1 MSENSDLSRRTVLK
15 GVGSLAGVSALAG
28 CSSVLG
34 TDANASI
41 RYAQALAPKSLDPV
55 RIADPWSA
63 SVATNVFEGLYRYD
77 HDMNLVPELAAGTP
91 TVENDGKT
99 HIVKLTDGATFQDGT
114 AVTAEDVAYS
124 YRAVREEERP
134 DMWQV
139 RPIDHIEVRDEQ
151 TVAFHLKNPYPAMDH
166 ALTRGIVPK
175 AVRESNPEMFA
186 HEKPVGSGPYEV
198 ETAKPGEH
206 VSLTHWTEYWGE
218 TNPSLEHA
226 RFVQNHSDLARTTS
240 LKTGQNDIV
249 ERVNPGLWSVTQDLS
264 NADTALQEGYLAHYI
279 GFNCNEGPTADPKV
293 RKAIDSL
300 VDLDTVT
307 ETFVGPIGRRQY
319 GLLPPQLAAEWDLP
333 VEEWQSIPRAKNK
346 EKAKQL
352 LKEADV
358 GNWAPTI
365 AVPKHDLLRE
375 KIAEELAH
383 GLAEIGFYRARTEK
397 YPWKEFREKIVSGS
411 PSEYNIFVDAW
422 AGGPDPD
429 TYLYPL
435 FHENAEGRTNG
446 AFYQNEDVMNALR
459 DARRTTDDAT
469 RRDLYESA
477 TRTLL
482 TERVALP
489 AFTLDNSF
497 GVASGI
503 EGFGPHPLPGENPR
517 LETIE
522 STE

>member
-1 MSENSDLSRRTVLK
+1 MTMNDTTDFSRRSVLK
-15 GVGSLAGVSALAG
+15 GLGGLASTAALAG

-34 TDANASI
+34 RDSAPSV
-41 RYAQALAPKSLDPV
+41 RYAQALAPKTLDPV
-55 RIADPWSA
+55 RMADPWSQ

-77 HDMNLVPELAAGTP
+77 HDMTLVPQLAAGEP

-99 HIVKLTDGATFQDGT
+99 HVVTLETDARFHDGA
-114 AVTAEDVAYS
+114 AVTAADVAYS

-139 RPIDHIEVRDEQ
+139 RPLDHIEVRDET
-151 TVAFHLKNPYPAMDH
+151 TVAFHLSHPYPAMGH

-175 AVRESNPEMFA
+175 GVRESNPEKFA
-186 HEKPVGSGPYEV
+186 HKKPVGSGPYEV
-198 ETAKPGEH
+198 ETATLGEH
-206 VSLTHWTEYWGE
+206 VSLTHWPEYWGDAAP
-218 TNPSLEHA
+218 TITHA

-249 ERVNPGLWSVTQDLS
+249 ERVNPRLWDVTKDFS
-264 NADTALQEGYLAHYI
+264 NAKTALQEGYLSHYI
-279 GFNCNEGPTADPKV
+279 GFNCNEGPTADPRV
-293 RKAIDSL
+293 RLAIDYL
-300 VDLDTVT
+300 VNLDEVT
-307 ETFVGPIGRRQY
+307 KQFIGPVGRRQY
-319 GLLPPQLAAEWDLP
+319 GLLPPQLASEWELP
-333 VEEWQSIPRAKNK
+333 VDAWRSIPRAKNK

-352 LKEADV
+352 FIEADV
-358 GNWAPTI
+358 GSWAPTI

-375 KIAEELAH
+375 KIAEELVH
-383 GLAEIGFYRARTEK
+383 GLSAVGFYRARTEK
-397 YPWKEFREKIVSGS
+397 YPWDEFREKIVSGS

-446 AFYQNEDVMNALR
+446 TFYQNESVMQTLD
-459 DARRTTDDAT
+459 DARKTTDEAR

-482 TERVALP
+482 EERVALP
-489 AFTLDNSF
+489 VFTLDNSF
-497 GVASGI
+497 GLAAGI
-503 EGFGPHPLPGENPR
+503 DGFDPHPLPGENPR
-517 LETIE
+517 LAALDP
-522 STE
+522 